1 MKIITAPEEYQ
12 LRSDEISVFLA
23 GGITNCWNWQQSVL
37 TQLSSSSYL
46 TDRLVVFNP
55 RQDNFPIDDPNASRS
70 QIEWEFKYLNQS
82 NIFSMYF
89 TSGQSTQPICMY
101 ELGRYLEVNKL
112 IHPSNS
118 IISVESGYVR
128 ENDVIIQ
135 SELAL
140 GRDIV
145 NRNATSRS
153 HGKLIYEAYLDL
165 LDDLSDYNFFSEMC
179 AEPEEEQPKML
190 CLGDSITSG
199 ENNDFVSFV
208 DKLRWNN
215 SWLVDKVGV
224 SGACIGDYSIYP
236 VEHKS
241 LLNSLYE
248 IGSDK
253 LSSYNAIFIEYGVN
267 DITSLLLS
275 GVSEVTIKLEFRKCI
290 DYIRQNSQAKII
302 FIALSNEVAQAE
314 AIGQFDYLHEDY
326 LKGYDDDFIR
336 CSKGSFIDM
345 WADGYRALVDNWVK
359 KFVDDIYYIRR
370 MHFPFDKD
378 KMHPS
383 DDGYQQIAASL
394 EKYIIEEELDRC

>member
-46 TDRLVVFNP
+46 TDHLVVFNP
-55 RQDNFPIDDPNASRS
+55 RRDNFPIEDPDASRA

-112 IHPSNS
+112 IHPSKS

-140 GRDIV
+140 GRDII
-145 NRNATSRS
+145 NRKATSQS
-153 HGKLIYEAYLDL
+153 HAKLIYEAYLDL
-165 LDDLSDYNFFSEMC
+165 LDDLSDYSLFSEMC
-179 AEPEEEQPKML
+179 AEPKEEQLKIL
-190 CLGDSITSG
+190 FLGDSITSG
-199 ENNDFVSFV
+199 ENNNFVSFV

-215 SWLVDKVGV
+215 NWLVDKVGV
-224 SGACIGDYSIYP
+224 SGACMGNYSIYP

-241 LLNSLYE
+241 LLNSLYD
-248 IGSDK
+248 ISLDK
-253 LSSYNAIFIEYGVN
+253 LSSYNVIFIEYGVN
-267 DITSLLLS
+267 DITSQLLNY
-275 GVSEVTIKLEFRKCI
+275 VNEEVIKLEFRKCI

-302 FIALSNEVAQAE
+302 FIALSNVLAQAE
-314 AIGQFDYLHEDY
+314 ATGQFDYLYRDY
-326 LKGYDDDFIR
+326 LKGCYHDFIR
-336 CSKGSFIDM
+336 CSRGSFINLWTDS
-345 WADGYRALVDNWVK
+345 YRALVDNWIK
-359 KFVDDIYYIRR
+359 KFVDDTYYIRK

-383 DDGYQQIAASL
+383 DEGYQQIASSL